1 MSKTR
6 KALIVAAM
14 WVMGLTMLGLLGWVV
29 QVRDSTPVEAST
41 TSAAGVDGSQAPLAA
56 LARGGS
62 ASARTAAQDLA
73 QGPGSKA
80 SHALEAAHRVSEVGM
95 ENSWGLA
102 KEQFTIAEKQLLTAM
117 ESLHDGRTSG
127 AYAQVRAAATALQR
141 ATTAAAGQH
150 PAAPPKVARAGYDSA
165 DLLNAEGSKIG
176 LVKRI
181 ETQGGKP
188 VAVLQIGGT
197 KDLFGVLELG
207 GKQIEVPAERL
218 LWGPRRSLGYVWVV
232 APTTATDSAGIFA
245 GLHRALSAL
254 PLEGEYGLGDSSP
267 PWPPP

>member
-1 MSKTR
+1 M
-6 KALIVAAM
+6 
-14 WVMGLTMLGLLGWVV
+14 
-29 QVRDSTPVEAST
+29 
-41 TSAAGVDGSQAPLAA
+41 
-56 LARGGS
+56 
-62 ASARTAAQDLA
+62 
-73 QGPGSKA
+73 
-80 SHALEAAHRVSEVGM
+80 
-95 ENSWGLA
+95 
-102 KEQFTIAEKQLLTAM
+102 
-117 ESLHDGRTSG
+117 
-127 AYAQVRAAATALQR
+127 
-141 ATTAAAGQH
+141 
-150 PAAPPKVARAGYDSA
+150 
-165 DLLNAEGSKIG
+165 
-176 LVKRI
+176 KRI

-232 APTTATDSAGIFA
+232 APTTATDSAGICA